1 MKGSTL
7 FNRVKKSC
15 MVAMLAAGML
25 LGATAGAQAVDFK
38 AKGQW
43 LVGFGLGDAR
53 MNGGGNKA
61 DLFSAT
67 QRFRVQLDAIAS
79 ENLSGRLW
87 FEIGN
92 QDWGRNNTSRG
103 GGGALGADGDR
114 AIKIKN
120 AYIDWIVPQTDL
132 KVRMGIQNVTLPNA
146 AGGSSVIGATDV
158 AGITASYQFND
169 MVGLT
174 AFWYRPANDN
184 YDNAVLYGDRNRN
197 SRYLDNMDLFGAALP
212 VTLDGFEITPWIM
225 YGMLGRNTF
234 RWDGQG
240 MADGNIMQTLLA
252 NPGGQRTGL
261 HGSDDMA
268 YSSMFWGGLPIKV
281 TAWDPLNVEFEF
293 NYGYVQGFGDSNV
306 QNYKTGVIKRADDRR
321 EGWLVKALV
330 EYKLDWGVP
339 GIFGWYA
346 SGDDGDVKN
355 GSERMPS
362 VKANG
367 RFTSFNGAA
376 GTDWFSNSK
385 GSFNEKHTS
394 YAGTWGVGLQVRDMS
409 FLEDLKHTFRVAY
422 WGGTNSPDMVKYFQ
436 NSNGW
441 VMADNY
447 DGIYL
452 TSNDGM
458 VEFNLDNSYKIYEN
472 LTVNLDFGYIINCM
486 DRGTWKRSGSWN
498 MGNNNWDKQDAW
510 KTQLT
515 FNYSF

>member
-1 MKGSTL
+1 M

-53 MNGGGNKA
+53 MGNDGNKA
-61 DLFSAT
+61 DLFGAS

-92 QDWGRNNTSRG
+92 QDWGRNNLARG
-103 GGGALGADGDR
+103 GGAALGADGDHV
-114 AIKIKN
+114 IKVKN
-120 AYIDWIVPQTDL
+120 AFIDWIVPQTDL
-132 KVRMGIQNVTLPNA
+132 KLRMGIQNVTLPNA

-158 AGITASYQFND
+158 AGITGSYQFND

-184 YDNAVLYGDRNRN
+184 YTAFGGDDPRN
-197 SRYLDNMDLFGAALP
+197 SRYLDNMDLFGLALP
-212 VTLDGFEITPWIM
+212 VTMDGFEVTPWIM
-225 YGMLGRNTF
+225 YGMLGRNTL
-234 RWDGQG
+234 RNWDGQG
-240 MADGNIMQTLLA
+240 MADGAIAQTLMA
-252 NPGGQRTGL
+252 NPGGQGIRGN
-261 HGSDDMA
+261 DDRA

-281 TAWDPLNVEFEF
+281 TAWDPINVEFEF
-293 NYGYVQGFGDSNV
+293 NYGYVQGFGDMNAV
-306 QNYKTGVIKRADDRR
+306 NYKSGLVKRADTRR
-321 EGWLVKALV
+321 EGWLVKALF

-362 VKANG
+362 IKANG

-376 GTDWFSNSK
+376 GTDWWSNSK
-385 GSFNEKHTS
+385 GEFNEKHTS
-394 YAGTWGVGLQVRDMS
+394 YAGTWGIGAQIRDMS
-409 FLEDLKHTFRVAY
+409 FVEDLKHTFRVAY
-422 WGGTNSPDMVKYFQ
+422 WGGTNSPDMVKYFEF
-436 NSNGW
+436 SNGW
-441 VMADNY
+441 DGDKY
-447 DGIYL
+447 DGMYL
-452 TSNDGM
+452 TTNDGM
-458 VEFNLDNSYKIYEN
+458 IEFNLDNSYKIYEN

-486 DRGTWKRSGSWN
+486 DRGTWKRSGAWAIA
-498 MGNNNWDKQDAW
+498 NNNWEQQDAW